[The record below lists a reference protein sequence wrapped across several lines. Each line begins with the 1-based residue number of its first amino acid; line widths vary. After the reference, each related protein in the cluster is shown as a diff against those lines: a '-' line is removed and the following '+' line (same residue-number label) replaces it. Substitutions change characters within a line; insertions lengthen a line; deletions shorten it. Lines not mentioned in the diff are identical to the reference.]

1 MTVSRTKLSFSNG
14 QYDLAALLEMP
25 AIKPKAFALFAH
37 CFTCGK
43 DVVAASRISAALA
56 AKGYAVLR
64 FDFTGLGGSDGDFAN
79 SNFSS
84 NVADLVAAADFLRQ
98 QYQAPSLLIGH
109 SLGGRAV
116 LSAANA
122 IPETRAVVTLGA
134 PADPAHVSKQ
144 FACDLERIEKDG
156 EANVSLAGRP
166 FTIKK
171 QFLDDIQQNNKD
183 IEQLKAALLVMH
195 SPLDNV
201 VSIEQAEKIYK
212 RAKHPKS
219 FVTLD
224 SADHLLTDKADA
236 AYAADVIAAWAAR
249 YLPKPADPFVGLP
262 IPASG
267 QIGVYEYNHRFTRTV
282 LADKQHWLADEPAHV
297 GGDELGPDPY
307 EHLLAALGAC
317 TSMTVRMYAN
327 RKGLDLQDV
336 QVLLEHSRQ
345 HGEDCQH
352 CDDQHAKVEVLARK
366 VKITGD
372 LTPEQRQRLLEIADL
387 CPVHKTLSGKIV
399 ITTEPWED

>member
-1 MTVSRTKLSFSNG
+1 MALQVKFPSGSLM
-14 QYDLAALLEMP
+14 LAGSLETP
-25 AIKPKAFALFAH
+25 DTEPKGYALFAH

-43 DVVAASRISAALA
+43 SSVAASRISRALVE
-56 AKGYAVLR
+56 KGFAVFR
-64 FDFTGLGGSDGDFAN
+64 FDFTGLGGSEGDFAN

-84 NVADLVAAADFLRQ
+84 NVDDLVAAADFMRSE
-98 QYQAPSLLIGH
+98 YQAPALLVGH

-116 LSAANA
+116 LSAAA
-122 IPETRAVVTLGA
+122 RISEVQAVATLGA
-134 PADPAHVSKQ
+134 PADPDHVSKQ
-144 FACDLERIEKDG
+144 FACDLERIEKEG

-171 QFLDDIQQNNKD
+171 QFLEDIRQDNRD

-195 SPLDNV
+195 SPVDSV
-201 VSIEQAEKIYK
+201 VSIAQAEKIYT

-224 SADHLLTDKADA
+224 SADHLLTNKNDA
-236 AYAADVIAAWAAR
+236 IYVAEVIAAWAAR
-249 YLPKPADPFVGLP
+249 YLPVSAESSKQYPKTAAGEV
-262 IPASG
+262 A
-267 QIGVYEYNHRFTRTV
+267 VYEYNHKFTRTLV
-282 LADKQHWLADEPAHV
+282 CDKHQWLADEPARV

-366 VKITGD
+366 VKVTGE

-399 ITTEPWED
+399 ITTVPWED

>member
-1 MTVSRTKLSFSNG
+1 MALQVKFPSGSLM
-14 QYDLAALLEMP
+14 LAGSLETP
-25 AIKPKAFALFAH
+25 DTEPKGYALFAH

-43 DVVAASRISAALA
+43 SSVAASRISRALVE
-56 AKGYAVLR
+56 KGFAVFR
-64 FDFTGLGGSDGDFAN
+64 FDFTGLGGSEGDFAN

-84 NVADLVAAADFLRQ
+84 NVDDLVAAADFMRSE
-98 QYQAPSLLIGH
+98 YQAPALLVGH

-116 LSAANA
+116 LSAAA
-122 IPETRAVVTLGA
+122 RISEVQAVATLGA
-134 PADPAHVSKQ
+134 PADPDHVSKQ
-144 FACDLERIEKDG
+144 FACDLERIEKEG

-171 QFLDDIQQNNKD
+171 QFLEDIRQDNRD

-195 SPLDNV
+195 SPVDNV
-201 VSIEQAEKIYK
+201 VSIAQAEKIYT

-224 SADHLLTDKADA
+224 SADHLLTNKNDA
-236 AYAADVIAAWAAR
+236 IYVAEVIAAWAAR
-249 YLPKPADPFVGLP
+249 YLPDSAQGSKQYPKT
-262 IPASG
+262 ASG
-267 QIGVYEYNHRFTRTV
+267 EVAVYEYNHKFTRTLV
-282 LADKQHWLADEPAHV
+282 CDKHQWIADEPAGV

-366 VKITGD
+366 VKVTGD

-399 ITTEPWED
+399 ITTVPWED